1 MAGVQRDYLAEEE
14 VGEELGLA
22 SAPLTSS
29 YLPFR
34 SMTLFMYLI
43 VKHRD
48 LSVVT
53 GQWGN
58 TPGDCSGSAPHYLL
72 PWLQVQST
80 WPNIFWEKEDEEV
93 HNSVRYGQ
101 LIAHLIKKRVIKIGC
116 LMDDSVRINNTLLVR
131 CSDLLQS

>member
-1 MAGVQRDYLAEEE
+1 MAGVQRDYVAEEE

-34 SMTLFMYLI
+34 SMTHFMYLI

-58 TPGDCSGSAPHYLL
+58 TPGDCQIQPHTTCYPGFRFSLPDPTSSG
-72 PWLQVQST
+72 
-80 WPNIFWEKEDEEV
+80 
-93 HNSVRYGQ
+93 
-101 LIAHLIKKRVIKIGC
+101 KRKMRKSIILSG
-116 LMDDSVRINNTLLVR
+116 MDS
-131 CSDLLQS
+131 

>member
-14 VGEELGLA
+14 VGEEPGLA

-34 SMTLFMYLI
+34 SMTHFMYLI

-58 TPGDCSGSAPHYLL
+58 TPGDCQIQLCPAFPPHTTCYPGFRFSLPGPTSSG
-72 PWLQVQST
+72 
-80 WPNIFWEKEDEEV
+80 
-93 HNSVRYGQ
+93 
-101 LIAHLIKKRVIKIGC
+101 KRKMRKSIILSG
-116 LMDDSVRINNTLLVR
+116 MDS
-131 CSDLLQS
+131 

>member
-34 SMTLFMYLI
+34 SMTHFILCNRKAQRFI
-43 VKHRD
+43 
-48 LSVVT
+48 
-53 GQWGN
+53 GGN
-58 TPGDCSGSAPHYLL
+58 GTVGEHPRRLPDSAPHYLL

-80 WPNIFWEKEDEEV
+80 
-93 HNSVRYGQ
+93 
-101 LIAHLIKKRVIKIGC
+101 
-116 LMDDSVRINNTLLVR
+116 
-131 CSDLLQS
+131 

>member
-1 MAGVQRDYLAEEE
+1 M
-14 VGEELGLA
+14 GEHPRRLPDSALPGLPP
-22 SAPLTSS
+22 S
-29 YLPFR
+29 
-34 SMTLFMYLI
+34 
-43 VKHRD
+43 
-48 LSVVT
+48 
-53 GQWGN
+53 
-58 TPGDCSGSAPHYLL
+58 HYLL

-116 LMDDSVRINNTLLVR
+116 LMDDSVRINNSLLVR